1 MNEAKWQDA
10 RALGHA
16 ARHRGRREEALTH
29 YRAAL
34 ALAPDHAETNGVC
47 GSMLLEL
54 DRVDEAAPLLRR
66 AIDLDPSHPA
76 ARTKPGRGLRGN
88 SQIKRRAEARRRE

>member
-10 RALGHA
+10 IALGHA
-16 ARHRGRREEALTH
+16 ARRSGRREEALTH
-29 YRAAL
+29 YRAAP

-47 GSMLLEL
+47 GSMHLEL

-66 AIDLDPSHPA
+66 AIDPVMA
-76 ARTKPGRGLRGN
+76 AR
-88 SQIKRRAEARRRE
+88 RASRHLA

>member
-10 RALGHA
+10 IALGHA
-16 ARHRGRREEALTH
+16 ARRSGRREEALTH

-34 ALAPDHAETNGVC
+34 ALAPDQAETNGVC
-47 GSMLLEL
+47 GSVLDLAEVARSWPRAEL
-54 DRVDEAAPLLRR
+54 PATSRR
-66 AIDLDPSHPA
+66 AS
-76 ARTKPGRGLRGN
+76 GRGRHVFGLRGN